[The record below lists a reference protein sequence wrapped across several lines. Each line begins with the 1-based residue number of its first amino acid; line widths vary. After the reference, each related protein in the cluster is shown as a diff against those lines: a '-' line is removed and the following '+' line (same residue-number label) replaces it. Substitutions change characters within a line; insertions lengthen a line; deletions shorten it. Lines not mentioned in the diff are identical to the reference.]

1 MSGPIV
7 VTIPGAKLLSS
18 ELSKNARIDRFTKA
32 RVTKMHRQG
41 ANVVVATT
49 MGALP
54 GYRCTTRGTY
64 KDGLPIWRVN
74 PAPAVRSVT
83 LTRICPVT
91 HFADG
96 DNASTLLSAVRDGL
110 ADAIQVNDKVMVP
123 NPTGKRLAPGQIG
136 ITYEQI
142 AGDWGVRITIERAAP
157 R

>member
-18 ELSKNARIDRFTKA
+18 ELSKNARIDRWTKA
-32 RVTKMHRQG
+32 RITKSHRQG
-41 ANVVVATT
+41 ANVAAVKT

-54 GYRCTTRGTY
+54 GYSCTTRGAY
-64 KDGLPIWRVN
+64 KDGSPIWRVH
-74 PAPAVRSVT
+74 PTPAVRSIT
-83 LTRICPVT
+83 LTRICPAE

-96 DNASTLLSAVRDGL
+96 DNASTLLSPIRDGL

-123 NPTGKRLAPGQIG
+123 NPTGKALDAAQIA

-142 AGDWGVRITIERAAP
+142 AGDWGVRITIEPA
-157 R
+157 

>member
-7 VTIPGAKLLSS
+7 VIIPGAKLLSS

-32 RVTKMHRQG
+32 RITRKHRQG
-41 ANVVVATT
+41 TNGVVARA

-54 GYRCTTRGTY
+54 GYRCATRGAY
-64 KDGLPIWRVN
+64 KDGSPIWRVE

-83 LTRICPVT
+83 LTRICPPAR
-91 HFADG
+91 FADG
-96 DNASTLLSAVRDGL
+96 DNVSTLLSAIRDGL

-123 NPTGKRLAPGQIG
+123 NPTGKALDPGQIG

-142 AGDWGVRITIERAAP
+142 AGAWGVRITIEP
-157 R
+157 TD